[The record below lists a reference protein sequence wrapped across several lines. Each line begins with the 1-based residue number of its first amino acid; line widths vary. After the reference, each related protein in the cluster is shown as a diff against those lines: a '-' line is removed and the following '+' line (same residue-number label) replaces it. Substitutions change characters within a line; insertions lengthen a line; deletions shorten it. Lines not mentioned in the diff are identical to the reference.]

1 MITNNEKTS
10 GILFL
15 SILDKKLNIE
25 ECIKLS
31 KLTPD
36 QISNIISI
44 PKFQKY
50 FKKKTTDELTVSCRT
65 DWIVEDIAKHIKI
78 NQSEHEILEEI
89 VKEKLMK
96 HISEYWKEN
105 GKVKRDFEIRTL
117 SEWII
122 NEFVFLSGFA
132 IWFREKENDNETDLS
147 SLLSKATGEDVKASA
162 NIEFD
167 KKRLQLVNE
176 IPTQILKK
184 IMAINPAGKIAYQ
197 SLDMVVMKGMSDGN
211 SNISKKIKPIS
222 MNYKKPWW
230 KFW

>member
-1 MITNNEKTS
+1 MITINEKTS

-25 ECIKLS
+25 ECIKQS
-31 KLTPD
+31 KLTPE

-184 IMAINPAGKIAYQ
+184 IMTINPAGNIAYQ

>member
-25 ECIKLS
+25 ECIKQS

-184 IMAINPAGKIAYQ
+184 IMTINPAGNIAYQ

>member
-1 MITNNEKTS
+1 MISNNEKTS

-15 SILDKKLNIE
+15 SILDKKLNVK
-25 ECIKLS
+25 ECIKQS
-31 KLTPD
+31 QLTAD
-36 QISNIISI
+36 EISNIISI
-44 PKFQKY
+44 PKFQQY
-50 FKKKTTDELTVSCRT
+50 FKKKTINELIVSCRT
-65 DWIVEDIAKHIKI
+65 DWIVEDIAKYIKI

-89 VKEKLMK
+89 VKEKLMN
-96 HISEYWKEN
+96 HIAEYWKEK
-105 GKVKRDFEIRTL
+105 GKVNRDFEIRTL

-147 SLLSKATGEDVKASA
+147 SLLSEATGENVKASA
-162 NIEFD
+162 SIEFD
-167 KKRLQLVNE
+167 KKRLRLVGD

-184 IMAINPAGKIAYQ
+184 IMSINPAGKIAYQ

-211 SNISKKIKPIS
+211 SNISEKIKHTS

>member
-25 ECIKLS
+25 ECIKQS

-96 HISEYWKEN
+96 HIAEYWEEN

-184 IMAINPAGKIAYQ
+184 VMTINPAGKIAYQ

>member
-25 ECIKLS
+25 ECIKQS

-96 HISEYWKEN
+96 HIAEYWEEN

-184 IMAINPAGKIAYQ
+184 IMTINPAGNIAYQ